1 MNAINAT
8 KPALMYVHWKQK
20 KIQKTLY
27 KNVIP
32 ELNAIKPY
40 ATPMS
45 LPTQGCRYSLNEKG
59 ATTGWFEPAIAR
71 KVP

>member
-27 KNVIP
+27 KNMIP

-45 LPTQGCRYSLNEKG
+45 LPTQGCR
-59 ATTGWFEPAIAR
+59 
-71 KVP
+71 